1 MMQAIRTSFEFCKQV
16 KEDVCV
22 PEEKKTDFRLQKNS
36 SYNCCPL
43 SVHASR
49 YASYL
54 ARNSLASAVIW
65 LPPPPFPPVVRTVSG
80 NPSVASAERI
90 IRSAFVYAIFMDRAA
105 ERSEPGFID
114 GMKKLTRTFAK
125 ETMVF
130 VVAEVGTDGWFHSFC
145 QILLI
150 FSGKRGLVVF

>member
-1 MMQAIRTSFEFCKQV
+1 M
-16 KEDVCV
+16 
-22 PEEKKTDFRLQKNS
+22 
-36 SYNCCPL
+36 
-43 SVHASR
+43 
-49 YASYL
+49 
-54 ARNSLASAVIW
+54 
-65 LPPPPFPPVVRTVSG
+65 
-80 NPSVASAERI
+80 ASAERI

-105 ERSEPGFID
+105 ERAGFID

>member
-16 KEDVCV
+16 KEGVCV

-54 ARNSLASAVIW
+54 ARNSLAAGGADGQWKSKRGFGGADNPKCFCI
-65 LPPPPFPPVVRTVSG
+65 RHIHGQSG
-80 NPSVASAERI
+80 GAER
-90 IRSAFVYAIFMDRAA
+90 A
-105 ERSEPGFID
+105 GFID

>member
-16 KEDVCV
+16 KEGVCV
-22 PEEKKTDFRLQKNS
+22 PEEKKIDFRLQKNS

-80 NPSVASAERI
+80 NPSVASAERDNPKCFC
-90 IRSAFVYAIFMDRAA
+90 IRHIHGQSGGA
-105 ERSEPGFID
+105 ERAGFID

-130 VVAEVGTDGWFHSFC
+130 VIAEVGTDGWFHSFVK
-145 QILLI
+145 
-150 FSGKRGLVVF
+150 SS